1 MAPVSTRGR
10 GRSDDESDKVV
21 QTDPVLIRRD
31 RIRMLCE
38 LGSRIGYSC
47 FAAAMV
53 LFFVALIAGFPSWI
67 VTIIIAAMA
76 VGSITL
82 LPAIVFGYGVKAADA
97 EDRGEKFGY

>member
-1 MAPVSTRGR
+1 VNDANEHSAPAAGSPQ
-10 GRSDDESDKVV
+10 D
-21 QTDPVLIRRD
+21 DPVLARRE
-31 RIRMLCE
+31 RIRKLSD

-47 FAAAMV
+47 FGAAVV
-53 LFFVALIAGFPSWI
+53 LFVVAFIFDFPGWI
-67 VTIIIAAMA
+67 VTVIIAAMA

>member
-1 MAPVSTRGR
+1 VTDEPTPPSGAP
-10 GRSDDESDKVV
+10 
-21 QTDPVLIRRD
+21 DPVLARRERIRRLSD
-31 RIRMLCE
+31 

-47 FAAAMV
+47 FGAAVV
-53 LFFVALIAGFPSWI
+53 LFVVAFILDFPSWI
-67 VTIIIAAMA
+67 VQVIIAAMA